1 MLPIGIE
8 SILRKKTPPKQ
19 SKTMRKNNRYAT
31 LPVICREIF
40 SMSTGTE
47 LFLLLAQGSFWQNVP
62 RTNDT
67 NNHDKLS
74 NIISLSLLP
83 SYTISN
89 NVMISNLKVKNVTF

>member
-1 MLPIGIE
+1 MSCVTYWYRKHIE
-8 SILRKKTPPKQ
+8 KKKDEEEQ
-19 SKTMRKNNRYAT
+19 QICYAT
-31 LPVICREIF
+31 LPVRCREIF

-47 LFLLLAQGSFWQNVP
+47 QFLLLAQGSFWQNVP

-83 SYTISN
+83 LYTISN
-89 NVMISNLKVKNVTF
+89 NVMISNLKVRNVTF